1 MAVSCEE
8 TSRYRRHGSV
18 PQRSTPVRPAHKRPP
33 RSRSPRAPARRGRSS
48 SCPRLPFCRT
58 LRRAAA
64 SKYCRSLLEDV
75 PIEANSW
82 SGSEGTARL
91 SAAAGGVDIARAAT
105 ELTKNRSG
113 RQETDLG
120 GPARSA
126 RRPLARRTAAASIQY
141 DSGLAQRPAAHSTGR
156 VEVRQTAC
164 VRRSLAGMIGGG
176 TRGREPQCPSLDDAN
191 SSRCSVA

>member
-18 PQRSTPVRPAHKRPP
+18 PQGSTPCDRHTSDPLAQ
-33 RSRSPRAPARRGRSS
+33 RSPRAPARRGRSS

-126 RRPLARRTAAASIQY
+126 RRPLARRTAAASIQ
-141 DSGLAQRPAAHSTGR
+141 
-156 VEVRQTAC
+156 
-164 VRRSLAGMIGGG
+164 
-176 TRGREPQCPSLDDAN
+176 
-191 SSRCSVA
+191 